1 MNILRAI
8 AIFIVIWLLIRM
20 LRNYSNRARVSTS
33 RKSSDNLDTM
43 IQCTNCG
50 LHVPK
55 KEAIKKGGRYYCSQ
69 QHADED

>member
-1 MNILRAI
+1 MNILRTI

-20 LRNYSNRARVSTS
+20 LRNYRNKARVATS
-33 RKSSDNLDTM
+33 RKNSDNLDTM
-43 IQCTNCG
+43 VQCANCG

-55 KEAIKKGGRYYCSQ
+55 QQAIRKGNRYYCSK